1 MDDLHQSISDA
12 LHSLMSSAVR
22 GIGRAV
28 RPVYYATGSG
38 RPDHLGSCILL
49 NTGSK
54 RILLTAAHVIDENKV
69 ASLYI
74 PVNGTL
80 QRLEGSGIITVA
92 PKGKR
97 DDDHYD
103 FAALDLPP
111 KLANSLGAVRY
122 VEPHEIQMTIASRKP
137 HMALGFPTSKN
148 RKRIDHQSRRVNP
161 QRFSH
166 GGPLWLPNMGET
178 AEYLEPH
185 LLRLIYEKQSRAFD
199 GSIVNSIGPK
209 GLSGGGLFCLGQID
223 TTGTPQEEAKL
234 AGVLIEKRRGEK
246 SILATDISL
255 VLDMLEAP
263 VGP

>member
-1 MDDLHQSISDA
+1 LDDLHQSISDA

-22 GIGRAV
+22 DIGRAV

-54 RILLTAAHVIDENKV
+54 RILLTAAHVIDANKV

-74 PVNGTL
+74 PVNGAL
-80 QRLEGSGIITVA
+80 QRLQGSGIITVA

-111 KLANSLGAVRY
+111 QLANSLGDVRY

-166 GGPLWLPNMGET
+166 GGPLWLPNTGET
-178 AEYLEPH
+178 VDEPH

-199 GSIVNSIGPK
+199 GRIVDSIGPK

-223 TTGTPQEEAKL
+223 ATGTSQEEAKL
-234 AGVLIEKRRGEK
+234 AGVLIEKRRGDK
-246 SILATDISL
+246 SIIATDITL
-255 VLDMLEAP
+255 VLDMLETS
-263 VGP
+263 VGS